1 MSTSTQSRR
10 LCHDHLDDLESFF
23 YVLCWIC
30 FGFSGPGKKLD
41 PLPKTLQKWESTDP
55 ESAADAKQSM
65 LFKRLSWAGVCT
77 PFFGDIFQEL
87 LQDLHGFFA
96 EQVGRKLDSITQQDT
111 LPIAKQTLP
120 SLPDLI
126 PESSQHYETILD
138 FVDTAIRK
146 RAALLPPSVDAEAIQ
161 VTAAPTTSTSQP
173 STPPRTTS
181 HSLPPRT
188 PLNER
193 LTNIPGS
200 RTIRKR
206 NSDLANLEEESPSNS
221 KRQRQL
227 QLQHPHASI
236 RPFSL
241 SLEGDSD

>member
-1 MSTSTQSRR
+1 MSTSTHSRR

-30 FGFSGPGKKLD
+30 FGFSGPRKKFD

-96 EQVGRKLDSITQQDT
+96 EQVGRKLDSITQQDA

-126 PESSQHYETILD
+126 PESSQHYDRFGLRRQRDQKARRSAAKFSRCRRYSSNRGSHHFHESALHTPTHNLSLFPPGD
-138 FVDTAIRK
+138 AIE
-146 RAALLPPSVDAEAIQ
+146 RAANKCPRISHHPQAE
-161 VTAAPTTSTSQP
+161 
-173 STPPRTTS
+173 
-181 HSLPPRT
+181 L
-188 PLNER
+188 
-193 LTNIPGS
+193 
-200 RTIRKR
+200 
-206 NSDLANLEEESPSNS
+206 
-221 KRQRQL
+221 
-227 QLQHPHASI
+227 
-236 RPFSL
+236 
-241 SLEGDSD
+241 

>member
-1 MSTSTQSRR
+1 MSILSQSPR

-30 FGFSGPGKKLD
+30 FGFSGPGKKLN
-41 PLPKTLQKWESTDP
+41 PFPKTLSKWESTDP
-55 ESAADAKQSM
+55 ELAADAKKGM
-65 LFKRLSWAGVCT
+65 FYLGLENTGETT

-87 LQDLHGFFA
+87 LEDLHGFFQA
-96 EQVGRKLDSITQQDT
+96 HVARKFSISKRGQ
-111 LPIAKQTLP
+111 IP

-126 PESSQHYETILD
+126 PESSQHYETVLG
-138 FVDTAIRK
+138 FVDNAIRK
-146 RAALLPPSVDAEAIQ
+146 RAALQAPSDAIQ
-161 VTAAPTTSTSQP
+161 VAAVPTTSTSPP

-181 HSLPPRT
+181 LSLPPRT

-236 RPFSL
+236 RPSSL